1 MYQSLENL
9 SIERRFVTLT
19 DRQVHYR
26 ISGEGPPLLLLHQ
39 SPTSSAEMATT
50 IEYFADEF
58 SVIAPDTPGFGLSDY
73 RKGTPSDITI
83 YAEMVK
89 EFVDA
94 LGLSELCIY
103 GFHTGAIIGAE
114 MARLYPDLCK
124 AVVVNGLW
132 VADKDEVELILQ
144 HYTEWFEP
152 TPNGSQMPWI
162 WSRLRDQLIFFPW
175 FLKEE
180 KYRLSHDLPSPEL
193 KQPFVLDLLRTTE
206 EAQTAYRAA
215 FLYPS
220 KERVQEINTPTFLL
234 NYQGDP
240 IGDHPQRLEITPDCV
255 QIELL
260 SDPQAVEA
268 RAREIFREFS
278 LAKITIQPEAV
289 VMPEKAVRLKGF
301 VHTSFGPLFYCQEA
315 DQSDVSEETN
325 RSVVFLHDFAASS
338 NATIEIAKYCES
350 VHRKIFIDLPG
361 HGETGP
367 THLDDYQ
374 PQTMA
379 KMLAEGLMQLNL
391 GPVHLV
397 SMGMSNSIAVALS
410 QIDALQVQQLTL
422 IDPWC
427 PNASEMHA
435 IRDHY
440 APDLTPSEYGEHL
453 MRGWYFARDS
463 ELYFPWYDT
472 KNANALKREPEIE
485 PQKTHARAVDALK
498 AGTELKRVA
507 KDMIGYD
514 VEANLRDISLNTKVY
529 AWTGNGREN
538 YAERIHRAIS
548 GSKLY
553 YLPENRSQWSINLS
567 E

>member
-26 ISGEGPPLLLLHQ
+26 ISGDGPPLLLLHQ

-50 IEYFADEF
+50 IEYFANEF
-58 SVIAPDTPGFGLSDY
+58 TVIAPDTPGFGLSDY
-73 RKGTPSDITI
+73 REGTPSDITI
-83 YAEMVK
+83 YAQMVK
-89 EFVDA
+89 EFIDA

-132 VADKDEVELILQ
+132 VADKDEVDLILQ
-144 HYTEWFEP
+144 HYTTWYQP
-152 TPNGSQMPWI
+152 TPEGSQMPWI

-175 FLKEE
+175 FLKEGN
-180 KYRLSHDLPSPEL
+180 YRLSLDLPEPEM

-220 KERVQEINTPTFLL
+220 KERIQEIKTPTFLL

-240 IGDHPQRLEITPDCV
+240 IGNHPQRLESVPDCV

-260 SDPQAVEA
+260 EDPNAVEA
-268 RAREIFREFS
+268 RAREIFKEF
-278 LAKITIQPEAV
+278 LPAKATIQPQV
-289 VMPEKAVRLKGF
+289 FLVTEKINRPKGF
-301 VHTSFGPLFYCQEA
+301 VHTSFGPVFYNQEM
-315 DQSDVSEETN
+315 DQSKMDEGTHQT
-325 RSVVFLHDFAASS
+325 VVFLHDFGASS
-338 NATIEIAKYCES
+338 NATIEISKYCQGTN
-350 VHRKIFIDLPG
+350 RRLFFDLPG
-361 HGETGP
+361 HGETGV
-367 THLDDYQ
+367 TYLEDYL
-374 PQTMA
+374 PNTMA
-379 KMLAEGLMQLNL
+379 KMLADGLKQLDL
-391 GPVHLV
+391 AEIHLV
-397 SMGMSNSIAVALS
+397 SMGMSSSIAVELS
-410 QIDALQVQQLTL
+410 LIDSLQVKQLSL

-427 PNASEMHA
+427 LNATEIDSMC
-435 IRDHY
+435 DHY
-440 APDLTPSEYGEHL
+440 APDLNPSEYGEHL
-453 MRGWYFARDS
+453 MRAWYFARDS

-472 KNANALKREPEIE
+472 KNTNALKREPEID
-485 PQKTHARAVDALK
+485 PQATHRRAVDALK
-498 AGTELKRVA
+498 AGEELKRLA
-507 KDMIGYD
+507 RDLIGYD
-514 VEANLRDISLNTKVY
+514 VRANMQHIPLNTKVY

-538 YAERIHRAIS
+538 FAERIHGAIS

-553 YLPENRSQWSINLS
+553 YLPESKSQWSINLS
-567 E
+567 D

>member
-26 ISGEGPPLLLLHQ
+26 TSGEGPPLLLLHQ

-58 SVIAPDTPGFGLSDY
+58 TVIAPDTPGFGLSDY
-73 RKGTPSDITI
+73 RNGTPSDITI

-89 EFVDA
+89 EFIDA

-132 VADKDEVELILQ
+132 VADKDEVDLILQ

-180 KYRLSHDLPSPEL
+180 NYRLSHDLPSSEL

-206 EAQTAYRAA
+206 QAQTAYRAA

-240 IGDHPQRLEITPDCV
+240 IGDHPKRLEIKPDCV

-260 SDPQAVEA
+260 SDPQAVEE
-268 RAREIFREFS
+268 RAREIFKEF
-278 LAKITIQPEAV
+278 LPEKVTIQPQALV
-289 VMPEKAVRLKGF
+289 ITEKITRPKGF
-301 VHTSFGPLFYCQEA
+301 VHTSFGPVFYIQEM
-315 DQSDVSEETN
+315 DQSKIDEKM
-325 RSVVFLHDFAASS
+325 RKSVVFLHDFGTSS
-338 NATIEIAKYCES
+338 NSTIEISKCCQGAD
-350 VHRKIFIDLPG
+350 RKLFVDLPG
-361 HGETGP
+361 HGETGL
-367 THLDDYQ
+367 THLQDYL
-374 PQTMA
+374 PNSMA
-379 KMLAEGLMQLNL
+379 KMLADGLKQLNL
-391 GPVHLV
+391 GRIHLV
-397 SMGMSNSIAVALS
+397 SMGMSSSIAVELS
-410 QIDALQVQQLTL
+410 LIDSLQVKQLSF
-422 IDPWC
+422 IDPWY
-427 PNASEMHA
+427 PNASEIDAM
-435 IRDHY
+435 RDHY
-440 APDLTPSEYGEHL
+440 APDLNPSEYGEHL
-453 MRGWYFARDS
+453 IRAWYFARDS

-472 KNANALKREPEIE
+472 KNTNALKREPEID
-485 PQKTHARAVDALK
+485 PQATHRRAVDALK
-498 AGTELKRVA
+498 AGEELKRLA
-507 KDMIGYD
+507 RDLMGYD
-514 VEANLRDISLNTKVY
+514 VAANLQDIPLNTKIY
-529 AWTGNGREN
+529 AWTGNGRESF
-538 YAERIHRAIS
+538 AERIHGAIS

-553 YLPENRSQWSINLS
+553 YLPESRSQWSINLS
-567 E
+567 D